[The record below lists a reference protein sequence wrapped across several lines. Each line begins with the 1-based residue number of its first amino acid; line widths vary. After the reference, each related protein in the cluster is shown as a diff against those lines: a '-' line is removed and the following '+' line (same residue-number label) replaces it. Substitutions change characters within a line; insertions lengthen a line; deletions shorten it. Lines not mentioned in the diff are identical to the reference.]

1 MWWMHGDCI
10 VIDVVVVTHGQV
22 ALTRRAVLSVKSCDA
37 GIASITVVNTASNTN
52 VNPLTEDLG
61 LGVTVIDKPDNP
73 GYGGAAN
80 VGVSRDG
87 APFILVSNADI
98 WAHEA
103 SVDHLLQVLRAD
115 PENGCVGPLF
125 LNPDGTVQDSAF
137 AFPGVGQAVF
147 DLLPLP
153 DRFRGSRLNG
163 RLWSRRNPRVV
174 GYVLGAFMLMRRQ
187 AFESAGGFSV
197 EYWMYAEE
205 IDICRRFQVAGW
217 KVLHVPAALV
227 THVQAAST
235 RSLESKFIPQLYRSR
250 ARWYRKHRAAP
261 VAKCLVALM
270 WVALTVRAN
279 LPGSRREAYKAARAA
294 LAVD

>member
-1 MWWMHGDCI
+1 M
-10 VIDVVVVTHGQV
+10 IDVVVVTHGQV
-22 ALTRRAVLSVKSCDA
+22 ALARRAVRSVQSCDA
-37 GIASITVVNTASNTN
+37 EISSITVVNTASNKN
-52 VNPLTEDLG
+52 VDALRHELG
-61 LGVTVIDKPDNP
+61 LGVIVIDQPDNP

-80 VGVSRDG
+80 VGVAGGR

-98 WAHEA
+98 WAHKA

-125 LNPDGTVQDSAF
+125 LNSDGTVQDSAF

-153 DRFRGSRLNG
+153 ERFRGSRLNG
-163 RLWSRRNPRVV
+163 RLWSRENPRGVD
-174 GYVLGAFMLMRRQ
+174 YVLGAFMLMRRQ
-187 AFESAGGFSV
+187 AFESVGGFSV

-205 IDICRRFQVAGW
+205 VDICRQFQLAGW

-235 RSLESKFIPQLYRSR
+235 RALEAKFIPQLYRSK
-250 ARWYRKHRAAP
+250 ARWYRRYRTAP

-294 LAVD
+294 LAVE

>member
-1 MWWMHGDCI
+1 MWWRHGDCI

-22 ALTRRAVLSVKSCDA
+22 ALARRAVRSVQSGDA
-37 GIASITVVNTASNTN
+37 EISSITVVNTASNKN
-52 VNPLTEDLG
+52 VDALRHELG
-61 LGVTVIDKPDNP
+61 LDVTVIDQSDNP

-80 VGVSRDG
+80 VGVAGGR

-98 WAHEA
+98 WAHKA

-125 LNPDGTVQDSAF
+125 LNSDGTVQDSAF

-153 DRFRGSRLNG
+153 KRFRGSRLNG
-163 RLWSRRNPRVV
+163 RLWSRENPRVV
-174 GYVLGAFMLMRRQ
+174 DYVLGAFMVMRRQ
-187 AFESAGGFSV
+187 AFESVGGFSV

-205 IDICRRFQVAGW
+205 VDICRQFQLAGW

-235 RSLESKFIPQLYRSR
+235 RALEAKFIPQLYRSK
-250 ARWYRKHRAAP
+250 ARWYRRHRTAP

-279 LPGSRREAYKAARAA
+279 LPGSRREAYKEARAA
-294 LAVD
+294 LAVE

>member
-1 MWWMHGDCI
+1 MWWRHGDCI

-22 ALTRRAVLSVKSCDA
+22 ALARRAVRSVQSCDA
-37 GIASITVVNTASNTN
+37 EISSITVVNTASNKN
-52 VNPLTEDLG
+52 VDALRHELG
-61 LGVTVIDKPDNP
+61 LGVIVIDQPDNP

-80 VGVSRDG
+80 VGVAGGR

-98 WAHEA
+98 WAHKA

-125 LNPDGTVQDSAF
+125 LNSDGTVQDSAF

-153 DRFRGSRLNG
+153 KRFRGSRLNG
-163 RLWSRRNPRVV
+163 RLWSRENPRVV
-174 GYVLGAFMLMRRQ
+174 DYVLGAFMVMRRQ
-187 AFESAGGFSV
+187 AFESVGGFSV

-205 IDICRRFQVAGW
+205 VDICRQFQLAGW

-235 RSLESKFIPQLYRSR
+235 RALEAKFIPQLYRSK
-250 ARWYRKHRAAP
+250 ARWYRRYRTAP

-294 LAVD
+294 LAVE